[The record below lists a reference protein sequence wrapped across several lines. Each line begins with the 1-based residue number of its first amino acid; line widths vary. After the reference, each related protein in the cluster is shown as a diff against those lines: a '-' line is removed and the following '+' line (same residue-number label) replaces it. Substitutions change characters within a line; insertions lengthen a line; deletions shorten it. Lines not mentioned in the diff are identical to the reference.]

1 MHRPGAD
8 PENRTEVDFLCD
20 FCGSTWKP
28 ERPMMEGHKG
38 SLICGVCLTNA
49 YKQVVLANAGITV
62 PEHIAC
68 TLCLLN
74 KAGDY
79 WQSATRVD
87 LQDGEV
93 LVEPEPGNV
102 VCRWCIERSATMLN
116 KDAES
121 GWKKPVAV

>member
-1 MHRPGAD
+1 
-8 PENRTEVDFLCD
+8 
-20 FCGSTWKP
+20 
-28 ERPMMEGHKG
+28 
-38 SLICGVCLTNA
+38 VCLTNA
-49 YKQVVLANAGITV
+49 YKQVVLANAGVTV

-102 VCRWCIERSATMLN
+102 ACRWCIERSATMLS

-121 GWKKPVAV
+121 GWKKPL